1 MKVLVV
7 FLVLVLAFGE
17 PAFSQQSNSSTAS
30 PSTPATTPGAV
41 AVPQAEPVQGGSGSQ
56 VAGVPP
62 PPNTL
67 LDGTPV
73 KMKLTEDLSSETSK
87 TGQEVS
93 FEVTEEVLVQGVAV
107 ISKGA
112 KAQATVTNAEPKKR
126 LARGGKLEVN
136 VDSVRLADGENVR
149 LRMTKSS
156 NGGDHVVGMTGAMIA
171 TAVVFAPAAPLFLL
185 MHGKSVEIPEGTEVT
200 AYVWGDMRLVMANFE
215 PTAGAV
221 APLMASL
228 TVESSVAGADI
239 EVDGSFVGSTPST
252 VSVVPGQH
260 TIVVKKKGYADWSR
274 SMNVSG
280 SGVHLSAELEATP

>member
-1 MKVLVV
+1 M
-7 FLVLVLAFGE
+7 
-17 PAFSQQSNSSTAS
+17 
-30 PSTPATTPGAV
+30 
-41 AVPQAEPVQGGSGSQ
+41 AVPQTAPVQGGSGSQ
-56 VAGVPP
+56 AASGPP

-87 TGQEVS
+87 SGQEVS

-107 ISKGA
+107 IPKGA

-136 VDSVRLADGENVR
+136 VDSVRLADGENAR

-156 NGGDHVVGMTGAMIA
+156 NGGDHIVGMTGAMIV
-171 TAVVFAPAAPLFLL
+171 TALVFIPAAPLFLL
-185 MHGKSVEIPEGTEVT
+185 LQGKSVEIPEGTEVT
-200 AYVWGDMRLVMANFE
+200 AYVWGDMRLAMANFE
-215 PTAGAV
+215 PAVGAV

-252 VSVVPGQH
+252 VSVVPGEH

-280 SGVHLSAELEATP
+280 SGVHLSADLEAMP